1 MVTQIEKRFSEGGHL
16 DGIIPKAYRDAKFEM
31 DRLYRGSVLI
41 LCGLAALLYLRS
53 MWLHHSLSTIGDQ
66 ATAYT
71 LAGIYVVFV
80 LSTIYCT
87 AQHDSYIRSFYKTKK
102 ILLQEWDPNADVGTL
117 HEQEKEAQSDHGWR
131 IYSGFA
137 LVYAM
142 AVFDSMPARASL
154 SSLRPAVIGIL
165 VQVASIVL
173 FYVILGSPPDSK
185 WRKRWWL
192 RGLLFVLILGS
203 AAILIHRPAAL
214 EVGQMR
220 SVEDLTSVRSDIN
233 QLNDRVRKI
242 ETNELDQAKSD
253 LQKETNRFETKE
265 EARRTYVT
273 QQQLEDAIRNTNVS
287 AGARSKKGKPNQ

>member
-1 MVTQIEKRFSEGGHL
+1 
-16 DGIIPKAYRDAKFEM
+16 
-31 DRLYRGSVLI
+31 
-41 LCGLAALLYLRS
+41 
-53 MWLHHSLSTIGDQ
+53 
-66 ATAYT
+66 
-71 LAGIYVVFV
+71 
-80 LSTIYCT
+80 
-87 AQHDSYIRSFYKTKK
+87 
-102 ILLQEWDPNADVGTL
+102 
-117 HEQEKEAQSDHGWR
+117 
-131 IYSGFA
+131 
-137 LVYAM
+137 
-142 AVFDSMPARASL
+142 
-154 SSLRPAVIGIL
+154 
-165 VQVASIVL
+165 VL